1 MWHAR
6 LRRLAAGAVAA
17 ICLLFGVF
25 AAPPRASADTLS
37 DLQKQFDTLQKQQK
51 QLQSTASAQQSAAQA
66 GQSQVQSLNTQIE
79 VAQQQLDV
87 LAKQIDEAN
96 ARIQSQQEAISAA
109 QQQVAQNTDLLKQ
122 RLRALYMSGNES
134 YLETL
139 LSSDNV
145 GDFLTRSQVLQV
157 VYQHDQRI
165 VNDLKEQ
172 TQRLQ
177 AEQDALK
184 KTQQQLATAQK
195 NQQDTQNA
203 LNNKKAQQ
211 AQLVAKAQVAAQ
223 QAKQQ
228 AADVGAQVQQ
238 LQSAI
243 TVEYEAKA
251 AAQRAARTGATTG
264 DWTIRV
270 GVRSLSSDVLE
281 KKQMVEDVAVLYNM
295 QDYVNLIL
303 AVMQQESGGNDKK
316 YPDVMQSLTVD
327 NTIEETVENSVIVG
341 ISYLHKCLIAAGCQG
356 PRDQTGLELA
366 VQGYNFG
373 TGFISWAKKQNPSG
387 YSEENVKAF
396 AQIQI
401 NQPGWGYSYYGD
413 LLYVPNVM
421 QYYSMP

>member
-17 ICLLFGVF
+17 VCLLFGVF
-25 AAPPRASADTLS
+25 AAPPHASADTLS

-145 GDFLTRSQVLQV
+145 GDFLTRSQVLQA

-165 VNDLKEQ
+165 VNELKQQ

-184 KTQQQLATAQK
+184 KTQQQLVTAQK
-195 NQQDTQNA
+195 NQQDTQAALSAQKTRQAAMVQNA
-203 LNNKKAQQ
+203 LSAAQQ
-211 AQLVAKAQVAAQ
+211 AQQ
-223 QAKQQ
+223 QAT
-228 AADVGAQVQQ
+228 AVGAQAQQ
-238 LQSAI
+238 TQKKISA
-243 TVEYEAKA
+243 EYAARA
-251 AAQRAARTGATTG
+251 AAARAARAVATTVWDG
-264 DWTIRV
+264 TVHV
-270 GVRSLSSDVLE
+270 GGSPLSA
-281 KKQMVEDVAVLYNM
+281 AVLAYRPTVETVAAKYGNM
-295 QDYVNLIL
+295 KDYVNLIL
-303 AVMQQESGGNDKK
+303 AVMMQESSGLGND
-316 YPDVMQSLTVD
+316 PMQSLTGED
-327 NTIEETVENSVIVG
+327 DPISNPALSIDVG
-341 ISYLHKCLIAAGCQG
+341 IQELQQSLQAAGCQSPQDLAG
-356 PRDQTGLELA
+356 IELGL
-366 VQGYNFG
+366 QGYNYG
-373 TGFISWAKKQNPSG
+373 VGYIPYAKQNG
-387 YSEENVKAF
+387 
-396 AQIQI
+396 
-401 NQPGWGYSYYGD
+401 GGYSYTSAQNFSALKKTELGWKIYGD
-413 LLYVPNVM
+413 PQYVPHVLR
-421 QYYSMP
+421 YYSMP